1 MFVFFKISLHFDELT
16 QVDCCQL
23 LISEISSKTSKRCLL
38 GLSICSVLSS
48 CLRRHHHHSSL
59 QFKMEKGKEKNI
71 LIIQGG
77 NFVGGCCLCCNPK
90 SMILKECTLKNVS
103 RALSTFTLVDI
114 NLCCLKNHNSS
125 SGDRF
130 LCFTSLIFVQIS
142 GITHSSP
149 RYFLPQ
155 PCPKD
160 PGGIM
165 SKRYCLW
172 SCSACRCSSS
182 I

>member
-1 MFVFFKISLHFDELT
+1 MSSSLRVWLCRIGSFRNNLSTSNSHIGKICWWLSLRSTRPCLVFVFFKISLHFDELT

-114 NLCCLKNHNSS
+114 NLC
-125 SGDRF
+125 
-130 LCFTSLIFVQIS
+130 VV
-142 GITHSSP
+142 
-149 RYFLPQ
+149 
-155 PCPKD
+155 
-160 PGGIM
+160 
-165 SKRYCLW
+165 
-172 SCSACRCSSS
+172 
-182 I
+182 